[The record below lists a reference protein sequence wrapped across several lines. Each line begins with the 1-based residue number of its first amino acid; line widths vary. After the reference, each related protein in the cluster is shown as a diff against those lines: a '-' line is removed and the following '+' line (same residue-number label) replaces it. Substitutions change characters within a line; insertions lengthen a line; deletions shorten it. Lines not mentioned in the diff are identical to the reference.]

1 MPTTKQAHAET
12 NRQPMHHASCHTID
26 LDCGIATQ
34 RIVTWLEDELALP
47 ALDDGWEFSIGQST
61 CTVAAQPLEARSLG
75 AVRLKR
81 TRLIASGDEEAL
93 EEFSKL
99 FTLRFISAGG

>member
-1 MPTTKQAHAET
+1 MPTTKQAQAET

-47 ALDDGWEFSIGQST
+47 AYGEGWGFSVEGST
-61 CTVAAQPLEARSLG
+61 CIVTVQPLEARRLG
-75 AVRLKR
+75 TVRLER